1 MDLTVET
8 KQYKFTACYSF
19 DYILI
24 YLANNMSKNEKKD
37 KNESYYYLTKSE
49 VKDLIEYLKK
59 NNYGDGRDFWIVD
72 KLTNMEMLMVG
83 KEKATFHFW

>member
-8 KQYKFTACYSF
+8 KQYVFTACYSF

-24 YLANNMSKNEKKD
+24 YLTNNMSKNEKRD
-37 KNESYYYLTKSE
+37 YYYLTKRE
-49 VKDLIEYLKK
+49 VRELIEYLKQ
-59 NNYGDGRDFWIVD
+59 NNYGDGRDFWIID
-72 KLTNMEMLMVG
+72 KLTSMEMLMEG